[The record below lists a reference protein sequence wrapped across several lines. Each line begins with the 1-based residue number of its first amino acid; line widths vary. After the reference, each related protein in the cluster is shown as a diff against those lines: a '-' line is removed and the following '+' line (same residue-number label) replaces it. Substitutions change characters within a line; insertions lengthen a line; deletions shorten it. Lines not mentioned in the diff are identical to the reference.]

1 MHRIASAFVLAA
13 LLFTSGASSA
23 QSYDD
28 LGGDTIGA
36 KTATVL
42 GGSEQVAR
50 NMLVAMRLER
60 KQRDLCDEMGCL
72 VIVNESQ
79 SFNVTGF
86 FVDGSVKTG
95 KSGWG
100 ANQFRTP
107 LLARKAT
114 YRVRLDESGVCE
126 LPLMFVMRHVTTG
139 EEVRVEGRTNMCRTP
154 RGAALLRL
162 KVVVPTV
169 ELGAQEPDRIR
180 RTCAASH
187 PPPFC

>member
-1 MHRIASAFVLAA
+1 MHRIAYMPLVMVACAGAAF
-13 LLFTSGASSA
+13 A
-23 QSYDD
+23 QSHDD

-36 KTATVL
+36 KTATVF

-79 SFNVTGF
+79 NFNVTGF
-86 FVDGSVKTG
+86 FVDSSAKTG
-95 KSGWG
+95 RPGWG
-100 ANQFRTP
+100 RNQFHTP

-114 YRVRLDESGVCE
+114 YRVRLDEKGVCE
-126 LPLMFVMRHVTTG
+126 LPLMFVMRHVRTG
-139 EEVRVEGRTNMCRTP
+139 EEVRVEGRSNMCRTP
-154 RGAALLRL
+154 RSASLLRL

-169 ELGAQEPDRIR
+169 EVGKQEPGE
-180 RTCAASH
+180 
-187 PPPFC
+187 